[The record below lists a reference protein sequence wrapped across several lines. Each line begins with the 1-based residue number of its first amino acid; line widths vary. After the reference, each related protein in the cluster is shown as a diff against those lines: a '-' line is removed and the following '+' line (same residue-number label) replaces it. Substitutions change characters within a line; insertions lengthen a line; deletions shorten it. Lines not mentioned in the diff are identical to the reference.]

1 MSDEKDLLD
10 FAEEVE
16 EFEVLIPA
24 LMRDDRPP
32 PSSQNTFVER
42 STIAA
47 SRSTEETSSSDQSAH
62 QAPDSGVDLSTIC
75 TMMEDLMAS
84 QRVMMRDAEADRERM
99 AVQQEHILERIMA
112 HQDELIAIRRQPGLG
127 ISPIAIETDRP
138 ADFLHSTSVRQGG
151 STGDDSG
158 PVAGRCRVDTP
169 ARRDSATFRLETPAP
184 FSRSTGVQVAHGG
197 VTFADSASLTP
208 TRSRPACESWSGPGG
223 DHGTSVTQGAE
234 RRSLRGLLPAEDDS
248 PSEDRELRDRATFT
262 VDEHLDVSGTTG
274 TKIKRK
280 PALYDGKTSWREYQ
294 VQFEMLAAAC
304 SWSYRQMAVELA
316 TSLREQA
323 VGVLAT
329 LQPNQRYD
337 YRTLVA
343 ALEARFEPRHQT
355 EMHRAGLRTRMRKRQ
370 ESLTA
375 LAQDLKK
382 LTRKAFPAATEE
394 VCEQLTLN
402 AFMDAL
408 NDSEM
413 EWNVY
418 QGKPETVEQAVT
430 LAMEYESFL
439 AARKT
444 RKSEHQSLRAV
455 GVGDSNKEQDTPSTH
470 PPSSNSR
477 AADQCRYCRKYGHW
491 KRDCRL
497 RKQHEQWRAAYQ
509 QANKT
514 DQGNGN

>member
-16 EFEVLIPA
+16 ESEVLIPA

-47 SRSTEETSSSDQSAH
+47 SRPTEETSSSDQSAH

-112 HQDELIAIRRQPGLG
+112 QQDELTAIRRQPGLG

-184 FSRSTGVQVAHGG
+184 FPRSTGVQVAHGG

-208 TRSRPACESWSGPGG
+208 TRSRPACESW
-223 DHGTSVTQGAE
+223 
-234 RRSLRGLLPAEDDS
+234 
-248 PSEDRELRDRATFT
+248 ATFT

-355 EMHRAGLRTRMRKRQ
+355 EMHRAGLRTRVRKRQ

-439 AARKT
+439 AARKN
-444 RKSEHQSLRAV
+444 SEIRASELQSSRGWRQQQGARYAINTSAV
-455 GVGDSNKEQDTPSTH
+455 E
-470 PPSSNSR
+470 
-477 AADQCRYCRKYGHW
+477 
-491 KRDCRL
+491 
-497 RKQHEQWRAAYQ
+497 
-509 QANKT
+509 
-514 DQGNGN
+514 